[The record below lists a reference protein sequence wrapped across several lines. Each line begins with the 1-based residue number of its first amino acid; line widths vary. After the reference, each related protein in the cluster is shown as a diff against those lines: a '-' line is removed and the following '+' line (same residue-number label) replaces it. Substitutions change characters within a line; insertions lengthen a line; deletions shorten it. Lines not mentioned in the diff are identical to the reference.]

1 MNKKKI
7 LISAIILIVVIVG
20 IALGFM
26 NKESQVAETSGTDE
40 NQEGFEQ
47 DTGNGEQ
54 ESEEMNE
61 DSEIKEIEVSTE
73 NEEKDEPKE
82 EINTLKEN
90 TGKTG
95 DTDLYEIQEG
105 DNNIKIATI
114 KSSVKYKVAFAGM
127 LENKAP
133 EMSKLDNILQEKH
146 PKYAG
151 IWIYEKDRDDVLEM
165 LKQLTKSEYKI
176 DENGYL
182 KIVNKNNQNENDQK
196 LEKNINGENL
206 YIIRN
211 SSTCYIVD
219 EITGEILDYNF
230 EKLDRY
236 QTYEYFQDDDKM
248 IIFMNENTKKQMTSK
263 EIMQSVI
270 DLF

>member
-1 MNKKKI
+1 MKKKVIILSIITI
-7 LISAIILIVVIVG
+7 LIIAIIG
-20 IALGFM
+20 IILGRT
-26 NKESQVAETSGTDE
+26 NKQPQNPETE
-40 NQEGFEQ
+40 EI
-47 DTGNGEQ
+47 Q
-54 ESEEMNE
+54 ESIQQEEE
-61 DSEIKEIEVSTE
+61 SKVEEVKPIEVPIQ
-73 NEEKDEPKE
+73 NEENDLPEQKE

-95 DTDLYEIQEG
+95 DTDLYEIQQG

-127 LENKAP
+127 TENQTP
-133 EMSKLDNILQEKH
+133 TMNQLDNILQKKH

-151 IWIYEKDRDDVLEM
+151 IWIYKNDIENVLQM
-165 LKQLTKSEYKI
+165 IKQITNSEYKV

-196 LEKNINGENL
+196 LENAIKGEKL

-219 EITGEILDYNF
+219 EVTGEILDYNF

-248 IIFMNENTKKQMTSK
+248 IVFMNENSKKQMTSE
-263 EIMQSVI
+263 EIIKSVI